1 MNGSEH
7 DRRLD
12 RYADLLLRV
21 GVNLQPGQK
30 LIFRTSTEA
39 IELTRLVVAKAY
51 QMGSPYVEVFWSD
64 EGVTRA
70 RFLHAPDGSFD
81 IVPEHQAE
89 RIVQLAREGAASL
102 SVSADDPDNLA
113 GTDPR
118 RMATYLEHWR
128 PRMKPYYE
136 LSMSDRVA
144 WSGAA
149 AASPA
154 WARRVFPDLPEDEAL
169 SRLWDAIFDAVRLDA
184 ADPAAAWR
192 EHTDALRARKE
203 RLNARRYAALRF
215 RGPGTD
221 LRVGLADG
229 HQWDGGASFTPAGV
243 EFVANMPTE
252 EVFTAPHSRR
262 VDGVV
267 RATKPLAYAGT
278 LIDGFELTFEGGAV
292 TKAVA
297 RQGQEALDHV
307 LATDAGAR
315 RLGEVALVPA
325 SSPIART
332 GLLFYETLFDENA
345 ACHIALGQ
353 GYAMTLQGGQGMSP
367 DERRAAG
374 LNESLTH
381 VDFMIGSAEL
391 DVDGE
396 LPTGELEPVMR
407 AGEWVD

>member
-1 MNGSEH
+1 
-7 DRRLD
+7 
-12 RYADLLLRV
+12 
-21 GVNLQPGQK
+21 
-30 LIFRTSTEA
+30 
-39 IELTRLVVAKAY
+39 
-51 QMGSPYVEVFWSD
+51 
-64 EGVTRA
+64 
-70 RFLHAPDGSFD
+70 
-81 IVPEHQAE
+81 
-89 RIVQLAREGAASL
+89 
-102 SVSADDPDNLA
+102 
-113 GTDPR
+113 
-118 RMATYLEHWR
+118 
-128 PRMKPYYE
+128 
-136 LSMSDRVA
+136 
-144 WSGAA
+144 
-149 AASPA
+149 
-154 WARRVFPDLPEDEAL
+154 
-169 SRLWDAIFDAVRLDA
+169 
-184 ADPAAAWR
+184 
-192 EHTDALRARKE
+192 
-203 RLNARRYAALRF
+203 
-215 RGPGTD
+215 
-221 LRVGLADG
+221 
-229 HQWDGGASFTPAGV
+229 
-243 EFVANMPTE
+243 MPTE